1 MMPVGTI
8 VNTLSIIAGS
18 AVGMLLGKRFPDN
31 IRVIVFQGLG
41 LAVLLIGMQMA
52 LKCQAPL
59 ILIFSILLGGITGE
73 LIKLEDFFNSLGD
86 RLKKRIK
93 SKNELFTDGFVT
105 ASLVYCVGS
114 MAIVGS
120 FDEGLRGDPSI
131 LLSKAILDGFASIA
145 LASTYGVGVLFS
157 FIPVFLY
164 QFGLTIFAA
173 QFKGVFSEA
182 LITELTAVGGLLILG
197 IGFNLL
203 DIKKIR
209 IGNLLPALVFVVV
222 LSAIFL

>member
-1 MMPVGTI
+1 MLPVGTI

-59 ILIFSILLGGITGE
+59 ILIFSILLGGISGE
-73 LIKLEDFFNSLGD
+73 LLRLDDFFNSLGD
-86 RLKKRIK
+86 RFGKRIK
-93 SKNELFTDGFVT
+93 SKNELFTEGLVT
-105 ASLVYCVGS
+105 ASLVFCVGS

-131 LLSKAILDGFASIA
+131 LLSKAMLDGFTSIA
-145 LASTYGVGVLFS
+145 LASTYGFGVLFS
-157 FIPVFLY
+157 FVPVFFY
-164 QFGLTIFAA
+164 QLGLTMFAA
-173 QFKGVFSEA
+173 QFKDVFSPA
-182 LITELTAVGGLLILG
+182 MINELTAVGGLLILG

-203 DIKKIR
+203 DIKKIK
-209 IGNLLPALVFVVV
+209 IANLLPALVFVVV
-222 LSAIFL
+222 LAAIFL

>member
-1 MMPVGTI
+1 MPVGTI